1 MRVLDKLDE
10 LEALVD
16 KFLQDY
22 KRLKDENEQLWNQ
35 MNEALSRIERLD
47 KEKRELETLVE
58 SYRNSLGS
66 LVEKLQGMIG
76 FAESGYD
83 EKHHD

>member
-1 MRVLDKLDE
+1 LDKLDE